1 MWWLYQCKSKSC
13 DVISTLDVQDCGR
26 LKVLPMRFLC
36 LRTST
41 CVRLLICLL
50 SFTLCAHWSL
60 WSKEWSS
67 LCVWCK
73 CCLCVLW
80 LCACERTSTGVI
92 IQNIRV
98 QQKVVF
104 SSSPFPCNTMQ
115 VDNRSRLSRRH
126 YPLRFTGSFSYTSTA
141 HIPPEV
147 TSGLSAWPTV

>member
-1 MWWLYQCKSKSC
+1 
-13 DVISTLDVQDCGR
+13 
-26 LKVLPMRFLC
+26 MRFLS
-36 LRTST
+36 LRTSA

-98 QQKVVF
+98 QQKVGF
-104 SSSPFPCNTMQ
+104 PSSPFPCNTMQ

-126 YPLRFTGSFSYTSTA
+126 YPLRFTVSFSYMSTA
-141 HIPPEV
+141 HIHPV
-147 TSGLSAWPTV
+147 TPLKRWPLVYLHDRQYRVAYEELCFQMLLYVWFFFYIWE